1 MNPKEII
8 ESGILEEYVIGILPD
23 IESEEITRLSL
34 EHPEIIDEI
43 RMIENALV
51 QSLSAPV
58 RPEWKKDVLSALKE
72 SAVLSTKGPSA
83 ADPKVIPITG
93 HPEKQEKSQ
102 KWFWA
107 AASFGGLFIIS
118 AATNFFLLTKN
129 QSLAQEL
136 TEVKVNLSK
145 ETEEKSV
152 FAANYKKSQDNY
164 QLLFNPDVVR
174 IEMAGTPAFAGN
186 HSVLFWNPG
195 SGDVIW
201 DGSSLPKLN
210 TDQQYQ
216 LWAIVDGKP
225 QNGGVLTSGTPTQML
240 DAISAQAFAV
250 TIEPNGGSESPTLD
264 KMVVFA
270 AVDTKTI

>member
-1 MNPKEII
+1 VSPKEII
-8 ESGILEEYVIGILPD
+8 ESGILEEYVIGVLPD

-34 EHPEIIDEI
+34 EHPEIMAEI

-51 QSLSAPV
+51 QSFSAPV
-58 RPEWKKDVLSALKE
+58 NPEWKKDVLSALKE
-72 SAVLSTKGPSA
+72 APVVPIQGVSAT
-83 ADPKVIPITG
+83 DPKVIPITG
-93 HPEKQEKSQ
+93 LSEKQEKSQ

-118 AATNFFLLTKN
+118 AAANFYLLTKN

-136 TEVKVNLSK
+136 TDVKVSLSK

-152 FAANYKKSQDNY
+152 FAANYKKSQDDY
-164 QLLFNPDVVR
+164 QLLFNPDIMR

-186 HSVLFWNPG
+186 SSVLFWNPE
-195 SGDVIW
+195 SGEVIW
-201 DGSSLPKLN
+201 DGSNLPKLN

-225 QNGGVLTSGTPTQML
+225 QNGGMLTSGTPAKML
-240 DAISAQAFAV
+240 DAVSAQAFAV

-270 AVDTKTI
+270 AVGTKTI